1 MARLL
6 HVKPRIIVPSNKE
19 FIETHPDFSI
29 ALDGYVN
36 DSPMFVPR
44 ANGKGRGPFANFD
57 HHAGVN
63 RSATR
68 STCYQAYVAIT
79 QGFFDTFQ
87 KDGEYEV
94 NIFVN
99 GCDQDVCLSNWEFM
113 NPERLHR
120 SIRSRRI
127 DDLVMAEDLLDS
139 SGGSY
144 PIDEK
149 YYSEPRF
156 LHKLAWIFDPYTRAK
171 FEGRVELMTAPD
183 MERIITAVGERIT
196 SYVNGQS
203 EEIAID
209 ARYEVLR
216 RGKGYVVI
224 NEQGPFARRVLF
236 TAEPEDAY
244 VSVRE
249 RGDGAQTVIIGKM
262 SQYIILPLSK
272 VAHSLNQA
280 EGLQI
285 GSENSW
291 SGGDTIIGSPRFT
304 GTKLKIDD
312 ICKVID
318 EAVKAERKS
327 LLSH

>member
-6 HVKPRIIVPSNKE
+6 HVKPRIVVPSNKE
-19 FIETHPDFSI
+19 FIATHPNFSV
-29 ALDGYVN
+29 ALDGYVG
-36 DSPMFVPR
+36 DGPMFIPKV
-44 ANGKGRGPFANFD
+44 NGRGPFANFD
-57 HHAGVN
+57 HHVGVN

-94 NIFVN
+94 NIFAN
-99 GCDQDVCLSNWEFM
+99 NCDQDVCLSVWEFM

-156 LHKLAWIFDPYTRAK
+156 LHKLAWIFAPYTTPK
-171 FEGRVELMTAPD
+171 FEGKVETMDAEGMQRV
-183 MERIITAVGERIT
+183 ITEVGSRIT
-196 SYVNGQS
+196 LYVNGQG
-203 EEIAID
+203 EEIEPD
-209 ARYEVLR
+209 ARYEVIDR
-216 RGKGYVVI
+216 RKGYVVI
-224 NEQGPFARRVLF
+224 LEQGPFARRTLF

-244 VSVRE
+244 VSIRQNP
-249 RGDGAQTVIIGKM
+249 DGSKKVIVGKM
-262 SQYIILPLSK
+262 SQYIILPMEK
-272 VAHSLNQA
+272 VAEMLNQL
-280 EGLQI
+280 EGLKPS
-285 GSENSW
+285 SENCW
-291 SGGDTIIGSPRFT
+291 NGGDTIIGSPLLT
-304 GTKLKIDD
+304 GTKLGVPE
-312 ICKVID
+312 ICKTID
-318 EAVKAERKS
+318 EAIAAERKS
-327 LLSH
+327 FLNH